1 MEANMKR
8 RMAMVSGLRCGL
20 VYLGLAIF
28 AHMQVGCACAYS
40 SEQAT
45 FMEVRQIQVAHQAG
59 MGLDVEAVNGNVIVK
74 KGGDAQVQIKAE
86 FRCVTQERL
95 AMLRVTADRRADGTL
110 VVRSEWPEGRRSSE
124 GCAFI
129 IIIPDAKGVK
139 LASTNGG
146 IIVEGLAGE
155 AYLRTSNGGIDVIR
169 HDGSIDAET
178 KNGGIAVIG
187 AAHPLQLQTSNGGID
202 VELTKAF
209 AGELDLKTSNGAVV
223 IKGGQTMKYIDR
235 KNTAAR
241 ATINGGTTVSRMRT
255 SNGGIV
261 VTVGN

>member
-1 MEANMKR
+1 MEANMNR

-45 FMEVRQIQVAHQAG
+45 FKEVRQIQVAHQAG
-59 MGLDVEAVNGNVIVK
+59 MGLDVEAVNGNLIVK

-110 VVRSEWPEGRRSSE
+110 VVRSEWPENRRSSE

-129 IIIPDAKGVK
+129 ITIPDAKGVK

-155 AYLRTSNGGIDVIR
+155 AYLRTSNGGIDVTR
-169 HDGSIDAET
+169 HNGSIDAET
-178 KNGGIAVIG
+178 K
-187 AAHPLQLQTSNGGID
+187 NGGID

-209 AGELDLKTSNGAVV
+209 AGEVDLKTSNGAVV

-255 SNGGIV
+255 SNGGIL